1 MKNILIATIA
11 TISLLSASE
20 LNNYLSSDYNEL
32 FDLEL
37 QQSFSESK
45 YNSLTWIA
53 PINLTFQRT
62 WNTKV
67 EHSTSPMNSY
77 TISINQPIFKS
88 GGIYYGI
95 KFAKANYELAKTNI
109 IKAKKELIVKA
120 IEILFNIKQT
130 KLNIQKLKLQIKNSN
145 IEIAAKEDLYNAG
158 LASSVDLDNA
168 LAKKDEALLSLMNL
182 KESLAQLEG
191 AFRKIS
197 NKNPNRLKLPHLR
210 LISKDRYLSSNLEI
224 KSAKEKAR
232 VSSYLAK
239 MTRSKYLPT
248 VTLGASYTK
257 LSKAQPFTKKS
268 FANYSLT
275 INLPISINAKNDLE
289 NAKLKSLI
297 AKLKVKTTQK
307 DELENYKTIYERLK
321 LINRQIA
328 ISNKQAK
335 IYARLLRST
344 KNLYRAGQRTI
355 NDVKLLKNSYKIKRL
370 EAQIYSIKKELEL
383 LKLYAKVN

>member
-275 INLPISINAKNDLE
+275 INLPISINAGNDLE
-289 NAKLKSLI
+289 NAKLKYLI